1 MTDSQNQ
8 QDKLAELE
16 RDLMLERAQI
26 KEERNKINK
35 EGEAFLREIDKMQN
49 ELISYEAA
57 LVLAGRMADCAINLV
72 GGSTL
77 NEVIQPVRIDHISSA
92 AHQLRLVVE
101 AYNDCII
108 QMHGT
113 TKQ

>member
-8 QDKLAELE
+8 QNKLAELE

-49 ELISYEAA
+49 ELASYEAA
-57 LVLAGRMADCAINLV
+57 LVLANRMAHCAINLV
-72 GGSTL
+72 GRSTV
-77 NEVIQPVRIDHISSA
+77 NGIIQPVRSSA
-92 AHQLRLVVE
+92 DYQLRLVVE
-101 AYNDCII
+101 AYNDYII